1 MNDSLRTTIQNF
13 LVDYDNTSTDESF
26 GLADYNLWLETAI
39 ELLQKCVVDDYK
51 IIPQDQKSWHY
62 AKPIIGVDD
71 KGNPIAIDSWN
82 NKENN

>member
-1 MNDSLRTTIQNF
+1 MNDTLRTTVQNF
-13 LVDYDNTSTDESF
+13 LVDYDNTANDLTSI
-26 GLADYNLWLETAI
+26 ADYNLWLETAV

-71 KGNPIAIDSWN
+71 KGMPIAIDSWN
-82 NKENN
+82 KNEKQ